1 MDFRWSNRFYSWLNF
16 FPAMLPNRK
25 WGHILATVSF
35 ILTPN
40 QIIRL
45 YQKKK
50 SNLTTGRCYNK
61 QKHVCSFSPQSH
73 AFNMT
78 RLSCHGDWALLNHL
92 DPSLVHAAML
102 HLRIFRTGSVT
113 SVATDEIKMPVSFEY
128 FVVSLLPDHVDE
140 QTCCF
145 ITPPR
150 VFYPYFLLVFWNC
163 SFEAV
168 TDCCWKLGVFVI

>member
-1 MDFRWSNRFYSWLNF
+1 MIKSILQLIELLSGNAAKQEMRSYLSNCVIYFDTK
-16 FPAMLPNRK
+16 PNN
-25 WGHILATVSF
+25 L
-35 ILTPN
+35 
-40 QIIRL
+40 IIP
-45 YQKKK
+45 KKK

-113 SVATDEIKMPVSFEY
+113 SVATDEVKMPVSFEY

-168 TDCCWKLGVFVI
+168 TDCCWKLGFFVI

>member
-1 MDFRWSNRFYSWLNF
+1 MIKSILQLIELLSGNAAKQETRSYFSNCVIYFDTK
-16 FPAMLPNRK
+16 PNN
-25 WGHILATVSF
+25 L
-35 ILTPN
+35 
-40 QIIRL
+40 IIPKKK
-45 YQKKK
+45 KKK

-78 RLSCHGDWALLNHL
+78 RLSCHGNWALLNHL

-113 SVATDEIKMPVSFEY
+113 SVATDEVKMPVSFEY

-168 TDCCWKLGVFVI
+168 TDCCWKFGVFVI